1 MAGFLTNAKAAAGHA
16 GSYEPED
23 MNQNWKTTE
32 AEGRSGRP
40 NWSGPAGGQQWTY
53 DPTTG
58 QPTMSVTSPYQ
69 SSFDALKDPMQ
80 KAASYDPTQAR
91 DAAIK
96 QNQEYGMSLLN
107 PQLQQQNS
115 QFNAQSANTGLEPGT
130 EAYNNANQALGQKQA
145 SAIAG
150 VENQAISQGNETQR
164 TQQLQQMV
172 PYQQLG
178 SLTSATYSSPYMGK
192 ATDYT
197 GAYDTY
203 MKQKKSNMNADQKNM
218 QNVTNSW
225 SSIPSNKGGKGGKG
239 GS

>member
-1 MAGFLTNAKAAAGHA
+1 MAGFLTNAKAAAGHS
-16 GSYEPED
+16 GSYEGMD
-23 MNQNWKTTE
+23 MQQPRAAAE
-32 AEGRSGRP
+32 AEGKSGRP
-40 NWSGPAGGQQWTY
+40 NWSGPTGSQQWTY
-53 DPTTG
+53 NPDGTVN
-58 QPTMSVTSPYQ
+58 MNISSPYQ

-178 SLTSATYSSPYMGK
+178 ALTNATYSSPYMGK

-197 GAYDTY
+197 GATEDYLK
-203 MKQKKSNMNADQKNM
+203 MKKSNMNADQKNM